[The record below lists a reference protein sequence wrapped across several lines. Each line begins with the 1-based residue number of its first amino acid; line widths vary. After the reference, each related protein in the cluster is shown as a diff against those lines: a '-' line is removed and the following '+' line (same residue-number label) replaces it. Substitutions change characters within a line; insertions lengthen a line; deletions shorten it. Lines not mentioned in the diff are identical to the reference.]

1 MDFLA
6 KRIRDLNTGDRLILE
21 DGALATV
28 TGTKL
33 SAVFETSS
41 GRAVDVFW
49 IRDDLEEDFQ
59 RSCHPY
65 NMVKVTEDTAA
76 AALGNLPEIEERESE
91 DE

>member
-1 MDFLA
+1 MLYFLA
-6 KRIRDLNTGDRLILE
+6 KRIRDLKTGDRLILE

-49 IRDDLEEDFQ
+49 KREDLEEDFQ
-59 RSCHPY
+59 RNCHPLHR
-65 NMVKVTEDTAA
+65 VKVTEDTPGAENPSA
-76 AALGNLPEIEERESE
+76 SNKERE
-91 DE
+91 DV